1 MTQTRIKA
9 MVSDDDVVLFM
20 KGTPNAPQCGF
31 SNMACRVLD
40 LYEVDYHVRGDALR
54 GRWEGSRGLRV
65 CAACPALLSVSCWR
79 PANISGYGS
88 QTSRECT
95 LVMVAFLMAMRV
107 TSLWLLLRVPLLLL
121 PLLLLPL
128 LLPPLL
134 LPLLLLPPLLL
145 PLLSKLLLLLWHC

>member
-1 MTQTRIKA
+1 MKWKCESSAGVDDVTQTRIKA
-9 MVSDDDVVLFM
+9 MVTDDDVVLFM

-79 PANISGYGS
+79 AGEY
-88 QTSRECT
+88 C
-95 LVMVAFLMAMRV
+95 RV
-107 TSLWLLLRVPLLLL
+107 WVSNVERVHP
-121 PLLLLPL
+121 
-128 LLPPLL
+128 
-134 LPLLLLPPLLL
+134 
-145 PLLSKLLLLLWHC
+145 